1 MRGAGSCLVLL
12 EFIVTTDL
20 RIMTQED
27 KREKAIQEIAE
38 MLRRNT
44 FQMEVQVKKKPQGI
58 RIIYEVT
65 QEELDAAIENQ

>member
-1 MRGAGSCLVLL
+1 
-12 EFIVTTDL
+12 
-20 RIMTQED
+20 MTQED

-65 QEELDAAIENQ
+65 QEELDAAIENQNRRNKHGC